1 MKARL
6 NALLAQLP
14 CLTSCVVQYIQTDR
28 KYNYRLQFQ
37 ILQTPG
43 KTRACEML
51 HLLHFFLSLSLS
63 LSLCFLALQDN
74 WIHIYVAEPISVK
87 DSVKE
92 SVILYY
98 LLFLL

>member
-1 MKARL
+1 MPDFLIYIIIIPLRSDDRENTDLYLKTKARI

-51 HLLHFFLSLSLS
+51 HLLHFFFSLSFS
-63 LSLCFLALQDN
+63 LFLALQDN
-74 WIHIYVAEPISVK
+74 
-87 DSVKE
+87 
-92 SVILYY
+92 
-98 LLFLL
+98 